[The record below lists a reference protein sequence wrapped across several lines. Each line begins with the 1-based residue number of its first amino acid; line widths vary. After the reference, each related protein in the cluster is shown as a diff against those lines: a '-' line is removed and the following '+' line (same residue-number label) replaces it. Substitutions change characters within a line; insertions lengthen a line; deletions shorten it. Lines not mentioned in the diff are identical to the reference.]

1 MPSWRPVTTR
11 PRRRTRRRP
20 RVAYVLALA
29 LIGAAVGLVVWNRDG
44 GDSPPARASLTPAPV
59 HSKKP
64 KVVQR
69 RLARAGPLDLYAY
82 DQAGM
87 ISPAARRALPR
98 VYVPNSA
105 GDSVDV
111 IDPRT
116 YKVVDHFPVGALP
129 QHVTPSHDLKTLY
142 VNDDVGNTLT
152 PIDPLTGRPGKPFP
166 VDDPYNLYFTIDG
179 RYAIVVAERL
189 HRLDFRNAHT
199 FRLVRALTVPCAG
212 VNHMDFSP
220 NGRYVIAS
228 CEFSGRLLKVDVRR
242 FRVLGVRALPR
253 PFSVPQDVRSSPD
266 AKVFY
271 VADLAAG
278 GVWEVDP
285 TRFKVI
291 GFIRTGAGAH
301 GLVVGRNGKVLYVA
315 NRNEG
320 SVSVISFR
328 TRKVIAKWHIPG
340 GGSPDMGDVS
350 ANGKVLWLSGRYNS
364 VVYALDTR
372 TGRLIARVPVGAS
385 PHGLSVWPQPGRYS
399 LGHTGN
405 MR

>member
-1 MPSWRPVTTR
+1 MRSWRPVRTK
-11 PRRRTRRRP
+11 PRTRSRRL

-29 LIGAAVGLVVWNRDG
+29 LVGVAVGVIVWNG
-44 GDSPPARASLTPAPV
+44 HAGDSPPAQASLDAPPR
-59 HSKKP
+59 HQKP
-64 KVVQR
+64 KVIQR
-69 RLARAGPLDLYAY
+69 KLTHGGPLDLYAF
-82 DQAGM
+82 DHAGM
-87 ISPAARRALPR
+87 ISPVARQDLPR

-105 GDSVDV
+105 SDSVDV
-111 IDPRT
+111 INPRT

-142 VNDDVGNTLT
+142 VNDDVGNTVT
-152 PIDPLTGRPGKPFP
+152 PIDPHTGRPGKPIA

-189 HRLDFRNAHT
+189 HRLDFRTAHS

-228 CEFSGRLLKVDVRR
+228 CEFSGQLLKVDVRR
-242 FRVLGVRALPR
+242 FRVLAVRALPR
-253 PFSVPQDVRSSPD
+253 KFSVPQDVRSSPD

-278 GVWEVDP
+278 GVWEIDP
-285 TRFKVI
+285 ARLRVI
-291 GFIRTGAGAH
+291 GFIHTGAGAH
-301 GLVVGRNGKVLYVA
+301 GLVVGRSGKVLYVA

-328 TRKVIAKWHIPG
+328 TRKVVAKWHIPG

-350 ANGKVLWLSGRYNS
+350 ADGKVLWLSGRYNS
-364 VVYALDTR
+364 EVYAIATR
-372 TGRLIARVPVGAS
+372 TGKLIARIPVGAS

>member
-1 MPSWRPVTTR
+1 
-11 PRRRTRRRP
+11 
-20 RVAYVLALA
+20 LLGIA
-29 LIGAAVGLVVWNRDG
+29 LIAVEVGVILRNRHAD
-44 GDSPPARASLTPAPV
+44 DNPPARASAVAGARATV
-59 HSKKP
+59 SHRKP
-64 KVVQR
+64 KIVHR
-69 RLARAGPLDLYAY
+69 RLARAGKLDLYAY
-82 DQAGM
+82 DHAGM
-87 ISPAARRALPR
+87 ISTVARSDPAR

-111 IDPRT
+111 INPRT
-116 YKVVDHFPVGALP
+116 YKVVEHFPVGALP

-142 VNDDVGNTLT
+142 VNNDVGNTLT
-152 PIDPLTGRPGKPFP
+152 PINPRTGRPGTPFP

-220 NGRYVIAS
+220 NGHYVIAS

-242 FRVLGVRALPR
+242 FKVLGVRTLPR
-253 PFSVPQDVRSSPD
+253 RFSVPQDVRSSPD

-285 TRFKVI
+285 ARFKVI
-291 GFIRTGAGAH
+291 GFIHTGAGAH

-328 TRKVIAKWHIPG
+328 THKVINKWRIPG

-350 ANGKVLWLSGRYNS
+350 ADGRVLWLSGRYNS
-364 VVYALDTR
+364 CVYAINTR
-372 TGRLIARVPVGAS
+372 TGRLIARIPVGPS

>member
-1 MPSWRPVTTR
+1 VRAALLLA
-11 PRRRTRRRP
+11 
-20 RVAYVLALA
+20 VALV
-29 LIGAAVGLVVWNRDG
+29 AVAVAVIAWNRQA
-44 GDSPPARASLTPAPV
+44 GDSPPARASIAPPLAV
-59 HSKKP
+59 QQKP
-64 KVVQR
+64 KIVQR
-69 RLARAGPLDLYAY
+69 RLAHAGPLDLYAY
-82 DQAGM
+82 DHAGM
-87 ISPAARRALPR
+87 ISRVARGALAR

-105 GDSVDV
+105 ADSVDV
-111 IDPRT
+111 IDPHT
-116 YKVVDHFPVGALP
+116 YKVVDHFQVGALP
-129 QHVTPSHDLKTLY
+129 QHVTPAHDLKTLY

-152 PIDPLTGRPGKPFP
+152 PIDPLTGRPGRPFP

-228 CEFSGRLLKVDVRR
+228 CEFSGRLVKVDVRR
-242 FRVLGVRALPR
+242 FRVLGVRTLPR
-253 PFSVPQDVRSSPD
+253 RFSVPQDVRASPN

-285 TRFKVI
+285 ARFKVI
-291 GFIRTGAGAH
+291 GFIHTGAGAH
-301 GLVVGRNGKVLYVA
+301 GLVVGRSGKVLYVA

-328 TRKVIAKWHIPG
+328 TRKVVAKWHIPG

-350 ANGKVLWLSGRYNS
+350 ADGKVLWLSGRYNS
-364 VVYALDTR
+364 VVYAMDTR
-372 TGRLIARVPVGAS
+372 TGRLIARIPVGAS

>member
-1 MPSWRPVTTR
+1 M
-11 PRRRTRRRP
+11 
-20 RVAYVLALA
+20 RVGFVLALA
-29 LIGAAVGLVVWNRDG
+29 LVAVEVGVIVWNRHAG
-44 GDSPPARASLTPAPV
+44 ESPPAQASIDAPPT
-59 HSKKP
+59 HKKP
-64 KVVQR
+64 KIVHR
-69 RLARAGPLDLYAY
+69 RLTRAGPLDLYAF
-82 DQAGM
+82 DHAGM
-87 ISPAARRALPR
+87 ISPVARQDLSR

-105 GDSVDV
+105 SDSVDV
-111 IDPRT
+111 INPRT

-152 PIDPLTGRPGKPFP
+152 PINPRTGRPGKPIA

-189 HRLDFRNAHT
+189 HRLDFRNAHN
-199 FRLVRALTVPCAG
+199 FHLVRALTVPCAG

-228 CEFSGRLLKVDVRR
+228 CEFSGQLLKVDVRR
-242 FRVLGVRALPR
+242 FRVLAVRALPR
-253 PFSVPQDVRSSPD
+253 RFSVPQDVRSSPD

-278 GVWEVDP
+278 GVWEIGP
-285 TRFKVI
+285 ARLKVI
-291 GFIRTGAGAH
+291 GFIHTGAGAH
-301 GLVVGRNGKVLYVA
+301 GLVVGRSGKVLYVA

-328 TRKVIAKWHIPG
+328 TRKVVAKWHIPG

-350 ANGKVLWLSGRYNS
+350 ADGKVLWLSGRYNS
-364 VVYALDTR
+364 EVYAIDTR
-372 TGRLIARVPVGAS
+372 TGKLIARIPVGAS

>member
-1 MPSWRPVTTR
+1 MPSWRPV
-11 PRRRTRRRP
+11 RTRRRRRP
-20 RVAYVLALA
+20 RRLRVAFLLAAA
-29 LIGAAVGLVVWNRDG
+29 LIATELAIIAWNRQA
-44 GDSPPARASLTPAPV
+44 GDNPPAQARPTPASSRP
-59 HSKKP
+59 KP
-64 KVVQR
+64 KIVQR
-69 RLARAGPLDLYAY
+69 RLASAAPLDLYAY
-82 DQAGM
+82 DHAGM
-87 ISPAARRALPR
+87 ISAVARRALSR

-105 GDSVDV
+105 SDSVDV

-116 YKVVDHFPVGALP
+116 YKVVEHFPVGALP

-152 PIDPLTGRPGKPFP
+152 PIDPLTGRPGRAFP

-189 HRLDFRNAHT
+189 HRLDFRSAHT
-199 FRLVRALTVPCAG
+199 FHLVRALTVPCAG

-220 NGRYVIAS
+220 NGGYVIAS

-242 FRVLGVRALPR
+242 FRVLGVRTLPR
-253 PFSVPQDVRSSPD
+253 RFSVPQDVRSSPD

-278 GVWEVDP
+278 GVWEIDP
-285 TRFKVI
+285 ARFKVI
-291 GFIRTGAGAH
+291 GFIHTGAGAH

-350 ANGKVLWLSGRYNS
+350 ADGKVLWLSGRYNS
-364 VVYALDTR
+364 AVYAIDTR
-372 TGRLIARVPVGAS
+372 TGRLIARIPVGAS

>member
-1 MPSWRPVTTR
+1 MPSWRPV
-11 PRRRTRRRP
+11 RTRRRGRSN
-20 RVAYVLALA
+20 RVSVGVLLGIALA
-29 LIGAAVGLVVWNRDG
+29 ATAAGVIARNRHAR
-44 GDSPPARASLTPAPV
+44 DSPPAEASP
-59 HSKKP
+59 KP
-64 KVVQR
+64 IVSHRKRTVIHQ
-69 RLARAGPLDLYAY
+69 RLAHAAPLDLYAH
-82 DQAGM
+82 DHAGM
-87 ISPAARRALPR
+87 ISAVARRAPAR

-111 IDPRT
+111 IDPHT
-116 YKVVDHFPVGALP
+116 FKVVERFPVGASP

-152 PIDPLTGRPGKPFP
+152 PIDPVTGRPGKAIR
-166 VDDPYNLYFTIDG
+166 VDDPYNRYFTIDG

-189 HRLDFRNAHT
+189 HLLDFRDAHS
-199 FRLVRALTVPCAG
+199 FHLVRALTIPCAG

-242 FRVLGVRALPR
+242 FRVLGVRTLPR
-253 PFSVPQDVRSSPD
+253 RFSVPQDVRSAPD

-278 GVWEVDP
+278 GVWEIDP
-285 TRFKVI
+285 ARFKVI
-291 GFIRTGAGAH
+291 GFIRTGSGAH

-328 TRKVIAKWHIPG
+328 SRKVIHKWHIPG

-350 ANGKVLWLSGRYNS
+350 ANGKVLWLSGRFNS
-364 VVYALDTR
+364 SVYAIDTR
-372 TGRLIARVPVGAS
+372 TGRLIARIPVGPS